1 MDETTLGG
9 PWIERENRCV
19 VKQDEQR
26 IVQEERLNERILSL
40 TSRVGYLGHVTGY
53 QPIRDEYFLIRL
65 VPDMCH

>member
-1 MDETTLGG
+1 MTNDDDSVQTLLK
-9 PWIERENRCV
+9 
-19 VKQDEQR
+19 KQDEQR